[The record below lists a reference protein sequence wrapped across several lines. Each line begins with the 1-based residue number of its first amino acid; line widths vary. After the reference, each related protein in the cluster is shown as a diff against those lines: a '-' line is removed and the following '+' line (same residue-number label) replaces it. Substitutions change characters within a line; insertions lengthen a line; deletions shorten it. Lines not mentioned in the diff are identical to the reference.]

1 MGQLDGKVA
10 VITGGGTGIGL
21 AIAKTF
27 ASEGAE
33 VVIVGRREHV
43 LAEACED
50 IGHGAR
56 AVSLDVAEE
65 DQVAALFDALPR
77 VDVLVTCAGGAVF
90 GAIEEL
96 PPSEWRRL
104 FHARF
109 FGQINCCHYAIPKMS
124 EGSAIIL
131 CSGIAADAHVK
142 NYAGGAAICGAVNGM
157 GKSLAV
163 DLAPRGIR
171 VNVLSPGFI
180 GGTTIDFNLE
190 GQEAIDFVKSSIAA
204 TPLARPG
211 EPEELAHVALFLATS
226 PFVSG
231 QVVHVDGGWTAA

>member
-1 MGQLDGKVA
+1 MGVLDGKIA
-10 VITGGGTGIGL
+10 VITGGGSGIGL
-21 AIAKTF
+21 AIAH
-27 ASEGAE
+27 AYAEEGAE
-33 VVIVGRREHV
+33 VVIAGRRKDV
-43 LAEACED
+43 LAEAAEA

-56 AVSLDVAEE
+56 AVPTDVAEE
-65 DQVAALFDALPR
+65 EQVRALFEPLPR
-77 VDVLVTCAGGAVF
+77 VDLLVTCAGGAVF
-90 GAIEEL
+90 GAIEKL

-104 FHARF
+104 FHGRF
-109 FGQINCCHYAIPKMS
+109 FGQINCCHYAVPKMP
-124 EGSAIIL
+124 EGGAIVL

-142 NYAGGAAICGAVNGM
+142 NYAGGAAICGAINGM

-190 GQEAIDFVKSSIAA
+190 GQEAIDFVKRSIAA
-204 TPLARPG
+204 TPLGRPG
-211 EPEELAHVALFLATS
+211 EPPELAHVALFLATS

-231 QVVHVDGGWTAA
+231 QVIHVDGGWTAA